1 MPDPKQ
7 KLYAWKELRRQE
19 KQEAAWLRKHK
30 NRKEPLIHQKLD
42 QKIPPKLK
50 STLNAAFVKAFSVV
64 FQKGSGVIEKTY
76 DKEELKQ
83 DYQVR
88 EYAAQLKNSRKGLRT
103 FSRDAKKTGR
113 KNFMIS
119 GGAGIGM
126 GILGIGLPDILLF
139 AGIAEKNIYEIALN
153 YGCEYDSEEEKKFIL
168 MLIQGAVSYGE
179 AAEAI
184 NQKIDDFIDSGE
196 FAENMSLE
204 EQITATAHQLSEELL
219 YMKFLHG
226 IPVIGVVGGAFDA
239 VFMKRITDYAVL
251 KYDRRFLKKHFTESV
266 Q

>member
-19 KQEAAWLRKHK
+19 KQEAAWLRKQK

-88 EYAAQLKNSRKGLRT
+88 EYAAQ
-103 FSRDAKKTGR
+103 
-113 KNFMIS
+113 
-119 GGAGIGM
+119 
-126 GILGIGLPDILLF
+126 
-139 AGIAEKNIYEIALN
+139 
-153 YGCEYDSEEEKKFIL
+153 
-168 MLIQGAVSYGE
+168 
-179 AAEAI
+179 
-184 NQKIDDFIDSGE
+184 
-196 FAENMSLE
+196 
-204 EQITATAHQLSEELL
+204 
-219 YMKFLHG
+219 
-226 IPVIGVVGGAFDA
+226 
-239 VFMKRITDYAVL
+239 
-251 KYDRRFLKKHFTESV
+251 
-266 Q
+266 